1 MKTENIM
8 IDYSDFS
15 ECGSVI
21 SHFAKITAIPR
32 GSGNTAPI
40 ADYLV
45 GFAKVR
51 GLECYRDEAD
61 NVVIKKPATPSMVG
75 RPAVIFQGHTDIVAE
90 KLTECDIDMST
101 EGPRLMRDGDFLC
114 ADGTTLGAD
123 DGVALAYA
131 LALLDSDDIEHPDFE
146 AVFTSDEEVGLL
158 GATALDASVL
168 RGRLMINID
177 SDAEG
182 IFTVGC
188 AGGVR
193 CDLSLPV
200 KRVAAKRKAYRIRL
214 HGLQGGHSGI
224 EIDKNRAN
232 AIKVMA
238 EMLNTLS
245 DISIAELVGGN
256 ADNAIPRECEAVVCA
271 DADFP
276 EKLREAFERRRSL
289 PAETRDFKEENA
301 PTLTEA
307 APSVSLDIS
316 ETEAPALMLDAEST
330 EKLLSI
336 LATLPSGVIAMS
348 RELAGLVETSL
359 NLGILRLESDAAEIS
374 FSVRSAVG
382 EEKKKLCA
390 RLSGIAKDFGAGY
403 SERGSYPAW
412 EYRKE
417 SHLRDVMC
425 RVYGDLYGKAPE
437 VVTIHAGLECGI
449 FAGKMEGLDCI
460 SIGPDNFDIH
470 TPKERLSLT
479 SLARVWEFLK
489 EVLKNI

>member
-1 MKTENIM
+1 M
-8 IDYSDFS
+8 
-15 ECGSVI
+15 
-21 SHFAKITAIPR
+21 
-32 GSGNTAPI
+32 
-40 ADYLV
+40 
-45 GFAKVR
+45 
-51 GLECYRDEAD
+51 
-61 NVVIKKPATPSMVG
+61 
-75 RPAVIFQGHTDIVAE
+75 
-90 KLTECDIDMST
+90 
-101 EGPRLMRDGDFLC
+101 
-114 ADGTTLGAD
+114 
-123 DGVALAYA
+123 
-131 LALLDSDDIEHPDFE
+131 
-146 AVFTSDEEVGLL
+146 
-158 GATALDASVL
+158 
-168 RGRLMINID
+168 
-177 SDAEG
+177 
-182 IFTVGC
+182 
-188 AGGVR
+188 R

-200 KRVAAKRKAYRIRL
+200 KRVAAERKAYRIRL

-276 EKLREAFERRRSL
+276 EKLREAFELRRSL

-307 APSVSLDIS
+307 EPSVSLDIS

-390 RLSGIAKDFGAGY
+390 RLSGIAKDFEAGY
-403 SERGSYPAW
+403 FERGSYPAW

>member
-1 MKTENIM
+1 M
-8 IDYSDFS
+8 IDYSDFAK
-15 ECGSVI
+15 CGNVI
-21 SHFAKITAIPR
+21 RHFAEITRIPR

-40 ADYLV
+40 ADHLV
-45 GFAKVR
+45 RFASER
-51 GLECYRDEAD
+51 GLECYRDSAD

-90 KLTECDIDMST
+90 KLAECDVDMST
-101 EGPRLMRDGDFLC
+101 EGPRLTRKGDFLC
-114 ADGTTLGAD
+114 AEGTTLGAD

-146 AVFTSDEEVGLL
+146 AVFTSDEEIGLL
-158 GATALDASVL
+158 GATALDGASVS
-168 RGRLMINID
+168 GRLMINID

-200 KRVAAKRKAYRIRL
+200 SRTEAKGRAYRIRL

-232 AIKVMA
+232 AVKVMA
-238 EMLNTLS
+238 EILS
-245 DISIAELVGGN
+245 EVSGIGLAELSGGN
-256 ADNAIPRECEAVVCA
+256 ADNAIPRECEAVICA
-271 DADFP
+271 DADLP
-276 EKLREAFERRRSL
+276 DRLRAAFEQRKGQ
-289 PAETRDFKEENA
+289 PAETREHAIDGA
-301 PTLTEA
+301 PTLAEA
-307 APSVSLDIS
+307 EPTVSLDIA
-316 ETEAPALMLDAEST
+316 EEVLPELMLDGDST
-330 EKLLSI
+330 KALLSI
-336 LATLPSGVIAMS
+336 LVTLPSGVIAMS
-348 RELAGLVETSL
+348 RELEGLVETSL
-359 NLGILRLESDAAEIS
+359 NLGILRLSDRSADIS

-382 EEKKKLCA
+382 EEKKRLCA
-390 RLSGIAKDFGAGY
+390 RLSAIAEDFGAGY
-403 SERGSYPAW
+403 SERGDYPAW

-425 RVYGDLYGKAPE
+425 RVYEDLYGKAPE

-449 FAGKMEGLDCI
+449 FAGKLEGLDCI

-470 TPKERLSLT
+470 TPNERLSLP
-479 SLARVWEFLK
+479 SFARVWEFLK